1 MVHQASKWLY
11 VYRDDNNQED
21 REDRWS
27 CGAREAVLPIRQGST
42 ANPKPSAMSSLV
54 RITLMYVFIFSV
66 PFFSVCWELQIVEGP
81 LFGGGEDGVVAQFPC
96 SFAGCYRFTHHYI

>member
-54 RITLMYVFIFSV
+54 RITLMYVFIFGV
-66 PFFSVCWELQIVEGP
+66 PFFSVCLDYKSLRVHCSAVERMA
-81 LFGGGEDGVVAQFPC
+81 L
-96 SFAGCYRFTHHYI
+96 